1 MKSYR
6 QYARLLK
13 DEWLRCRPYEGV
25 AATST
30 ITSSTPLSNTSSQH
44 SESICHVAA
53 WLHLMRW
60 HAGTPPPSSTSS
72 STSTSTSTNLHANA
86 NATPTTTLETQS
98 WDDYFLE
105 NRSKVIK
112 GKHPQFRK
120 TSVYVYFTKA
130 CLAYHFLVVKDRRV
144 CHW

>member
-6 QYARLLK
+6 RFARLLK

-30 ITSSTPLSNTSSQH
+30 ITSSTPLSNTSPQY

-60 HAGTPPPSSTSS
+60 HAGTTGTPSPSSSS
-72 STSTSTSTNLHANA
+72 STNLHANTNA